1 MYSPQ
6 HWSTK
11 QITRQNW
18 PWYMLGGIF
27 SVIGKWEFD
36 ILFTHTEA
44 YEIEI
49 ISSFSLRISQETSA
63 IWASLPE
70 LHGRIKERIHC
81 E

>member
-1 MYSPQ
+1 M
-6 HWSTK
+6 
-11 QITRQNW
+11 
-18 PWYMLGGIF
+18 
-27 SVIGKWEFD
+27 IGKWEFD